1 MVTNSFSAEYGLTM
15 GSQMIIVS
23 KSGTNAFH
31 GSLFEYLRNSVL
43 DARNFFDYKTAS
55 LPAACPPSEK

>member
-1 MVTNSFSAEYGLTM
+1 
-15 GSQMIIVS
+15 MIIVS

-43 DARNFFDYKTAS
+43 DARNFFDYKTA
-55 LPAACPPSEK
+55 LTPAACPPSREITLEPPSAAHQKG